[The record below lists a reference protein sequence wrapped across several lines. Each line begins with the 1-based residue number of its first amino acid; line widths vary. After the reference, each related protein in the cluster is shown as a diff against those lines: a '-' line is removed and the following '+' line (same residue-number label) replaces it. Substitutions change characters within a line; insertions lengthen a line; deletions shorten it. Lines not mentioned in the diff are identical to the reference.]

1 MKPAR
6 RLIALDLVRAAAVAL
21 VLGRHLPPLHK
32 SLPLILQPLALR
44 WINCGWMGVDLFFV
58 LSGFLV
64 SGLLFQEYLRFKRIR
79 VGRFLIRR
87 AFKIYPLFYVFVA
100 VVIYIQHSNYNDNL
114 ITPRQILAE
123 VFFVQ
128 NYFPGLLEHTWS
140 LAVEEHF
147 YLLLPI
153 ALLAMIAWDG
163 RGGRNPFRRLPKASI
178 WIAAILLLLRIA
190 THYRGPYTD
199 PQNLEPTHLRLDS
212 LLCGVI
218 LSYYY
223 HFYTEQTLAFARKY
237 RWPLIAIASLLLVP
251 VYDHVPWDFFVH
263 TFGFMYAYVGFAIL
277 LLVSLTFTI
286 PTKGKASIP
295 FRIVAFCGAYS
306 YGIYLWHMPVKL
318 WGDMYL
324 QRWFGWGP
332 SPRRE
337 LLVYL
342 IGSFVVGILFSAI
355 IEYPMLRVRDRFF
368 PSQSKPVEPSMPPEP
383 TPADAPTSLPAQ
395 PVY

>member
-6 RLIALDLVRAAAVAL
+6 RLIALDLIRAAAVVL
-21 VLGRHLPPLHK
+21 VLGRHLPPLQEP
-32 SLPLILQPLALR
+32 LPELLQPLALR
-44 WINCGWMGVDLFFV
+44 WINSGWMGVDLFFV

-100 VVIYIQHSNYNDNL
+100 VVIYIQYSNYNYDQ
-114 ITPRQILAE
+114 ITRGQILAE

-128 NYFPGLLEHTWS
+128 NYFPGLLDHTWS
-140 LAVEEHF
+140 LGVEEHF
-147 YLLLPI
+147 YLLLPM

-163 RGGRNPFRRLPKASI
+163 RSGRNPFRRLPIASI
-178 WIAAILLLLRIA
+178 WVAAILTALRIT
-190 THYRGPYTD
+190 THYLGPYSD
-199 PQNLEPTHLRLDS
+199 LHNLAPTHLRLDS
-212 LLCGVI
+212 LLCGVL

-223 HFYTEQTLAFARKY
+223 HFHTEQTLAFARKY
-237 RWPLIAIASLLLVP
+237 RWPLIAVGFLLLVP
-251 VYDHVPWDFFVH
+251 VYTHVQWDYFVH

-277 LLVSLTFTI
+277 LLVSLTFAI
-286 PTKGKASIP
+286 PTKGPASVP

-324 QRWFGWGP
+324 QRWFGWDT
-332 SPRRE
+332 SLRRE

-342 IGSFVVGILFSAI
+342 IGSFAVGIFFSAI
-355 IEYPMLRVRDRFF
+355 IEYPMLRLRDRWF

-383 TPADAPTSLPAQ
+383 TPADVPTPLPAV
-395 PVY
+395 PV